1 MEKNTQTLPLLV
13 DANYVS
19 EDLGVS
25 RSKAYSIIRQL
36 NNTLKKSH
44 PNTIIVTGRVN
55 RLWYQETFQV
65 GNSIR

>member
-13 DANYVS
+13 DAKYVS
-19 EDLGVS
+19 EHLGVS